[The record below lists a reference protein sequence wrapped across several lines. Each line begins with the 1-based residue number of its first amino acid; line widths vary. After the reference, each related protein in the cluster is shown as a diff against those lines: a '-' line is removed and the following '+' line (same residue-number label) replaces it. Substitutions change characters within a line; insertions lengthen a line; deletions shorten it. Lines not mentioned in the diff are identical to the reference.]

1 MPVGDTNIAYD
12 QPKGPQPDILG
23 DKYTGGTL
31 GYSGLIRSIP
41 HTGTMGSPK
50 SQATLNN
57 IIMEAVEGMSSI
69 ADWTAQESWEFEQRV
84 NTRLLAAAA
93 ADPEDTELQTVAQ
106 NIQRD
111 RNLFQIYRDK
121 LQEVENLK
129 AQALEAA
136 IAEDWDTHASIRGA
150 ENAAEKI
157 LKDMTHFPDGTLRPD
172 NTFMRVG
179 GVGYENW
186 GVERASILYNPDDLS
201 AFDKDFEKV
210 YGDPS
215 LYDQAAKGLI
225 FGPMGVQYNF
235 ILDGDLPG
243 DPAVKV
249 GEVDDKGQGT
259 DIGVTSGSGALDS
272 ILRKILGQDHG
283 GWVYAAIEGGIAGLE
298 KATGLPV
305 TVLVDI
311 LNNTVGKGRQVVQE
325 KILDAVEAAGK
336 VLTGGESGTATA
348 GGTGTGRGAAEATA
362 AATSASTAGKKSK
375 KDWQKTVTAILGGIG
390 AAAAVSGWFKDD
402 DDDDNKVVTTGDED
416 ANKVVTT
423 GGDGDT
429 TTTDPITG
437 TLSLDK
443 PSVEGTLAPEGY
455 GSLDA
460 LDSILGGTGSAN
472 VAGGTGSED
481 IFGGSGAVD
490 VAGGTGSAD
499 IFGGSGAVDVAG
511 GTGSADIFGGS
522 GNVNAFGG
530 VGGADI
536 FGGSGAID
544 VAGGTGG
551 SDLYGGTGTLDA
563 LVNFLG
569 LNTAGGFEPGASG
582 SLETLASGSLDTLNT
597 GSLDTL
603 NTGALNYLPRMSSGV
618 QGIRETPGDV
628 VDIDYLYDI
637 GGESIFAPMVYD
649 DDENEKEKG
658 ERLYVYQEGGTVEN
672 QDAVDTLIRRP
683 GQYGRNYFTPGEFV
697 PTGTA
702 VGGAALDSN
711 LIQIPE
717 YTYNRNLL
725 PAFGGPALT
734 STGMPVETSTVGGL
748 GDAVNSSTASTIG
761 TIGAETVIPGVD
773 TQTGVLTSS
782 DVDTTEGASF
792 VDPVYDYLTNLGF
805 GGTPQNITQ
814 THVQDFLTS
823 GFTLDE
829 LASALGT
836 TTSQLQAIAD
846 YSAPVQTQ
854 NALQQYLSTLGYGAS
869 PKTLT
874 KEDVTS
880 FMGQENFTLAEIAS
894 ELGVSEDLLNQIYS
908 YTPSTATS
916 LTPVETYLINKGYGG
931 EGQAISQ
938 ADAVEFLDSSDFT
951 IEQIA
956 EELGLTVA
964 DIQNAATYGG
974 QTATSTGLSELQNYL
989 INQGFGGGGKEVT
1002 ADDVA
1007 AFGESDFN
1015 LDEIASALGLTVAD
1029 LNAIEQY
1036 AGQTATS
1043 TGLSDIQ
1050 NYLINQGFGGAGKAV
1065 TAADVTAFGESNFS
1079 LEDIASALGLTAAD
1093 LNAVGASM
1101 ATSTGL
1107 SEIQNYLTEQGFGG
1121 AGKTVT
1127 AEDITAFKGSDF
1139 SLEDIASALGLTVA
1153 DLNAV
1158 GAGTAQA
1165 TGLSGI
1171 QNYLTEQGFGGA
1183 GRAVTVEDITAFE
1196 ESNFSL
1202 EDIASALGLTV
1213 ADLNAVGADAASSTG
1228 LSGLQNYLINQGF
1241 GGAGRN
1247 ITAEDITAFGES
1259 NFSLE
1264 DIASALGVTV
1274 DTLNAISSYTAPS
1287 AGGTTLYSYLSNL
1300 GFGSDAVTI
1309 TPAIA
1314 KEFSVG
1320 GAELG
1325 FSLSQIASA
1334 LNVTEAQLSSL
1345 IAEHDAAN
1353 TVQAAGGGL
1362 MQSQGYYLGGPTDGL
1377 ADQVPATIDGA
1388 QPAALSDGEFVIPAD
1403 VVSHLG
1409 NGNSEAGAQQ
1419 LYGMMDRLRE
1429 ERTGTTRQG
1438 PEINPMQMMP
1448 A

>member
-472 VAGGTGSED
+472 VAGGTGSE
-481 IFGGSGAVD
+481 
-490 VAGGTGSAD
+490 D

-1158 GAGTAQA
+1158 GA
-1165 TGLSGI
+1165 
-1171 QNYLTEQGFGGA
+1171 
-1183 GRAVTVEDITAFE
+1183 
-1196 ESNFSL
+1196 
-1202 EDIASALGLTV
+1202 
-1213 ADLNAVGADAASSTG
+1213 DAASSTG

-1320 GAELG
+1320 GADLG